1 MKAWDW
7 NQKQLRDS
15 NSKSIM
21 GPNSRGST
29 LPTPS
34 SRCDKLINLIP
45 PNNSGQENGGIC
57 RARSMHGT
65 LAILT

>member
-1 MKAWDW
+1 
-7 NQKQLRDS
+7 
-15 NSKSIM
+15 M